1 MGEIMKL
8 LSSRLLKS
16 DGKFRCRPLIEAME
30 PRTLLSFTLD
40 ASGTSISAMASA
52 GATPQQVQT
61 NPAHATDSFSYA
73 GSQFEPAYSLSAT
86 ANANYQVSAQQLTL
100 HTDATQSTT
109 GGYLG
114 WPSNAGTQ
122 SEVVLSFNLT
132 TAATVQIDGTLA
144 GVGGG
149 ASSLHFD
156 ISDYT
161 ASSATTSAVH
171 QALSLPAGN
180 HLMEIDAEGANVQGT
195 SSATVDLTLTL
206 GASTAPKITSPNAVT
221 FRIGQPSNF
230 TVTTTGNPTPSI
242 TETAFLPDGISFVDN
257 HDGTATLS
265 GTPAALDAT
274 GHYNLIFTA
283 SNGVAIDATH
293 PSANQFFTLTLSGG
307 SIKLP
312 SGPSRL
318 GFSQQPLNMNAGA
331 TLRPIVVQVE
341 DKTGHAVTSD
351 NSLVTI
357 SLVGVASGV
366 LHGTLAVNAV
376 NGVATFSDLS
386 ITRAGTYT
394 LAVTDGSLTV
404 GKSSRFTV
412 NPDAASAHLVLPTT
426 LPSNVLVGK
435 SLAPISATLM
445 DQFGNVVKS
454 KSTAVLSVVSGPT
467 NGTAGGKTSVPVANG
482 IANFKDV
489 WFSQAGTYTVALSDS
504 LAPGNVSVPPS
515 WIVTVAQATAVIAA
529 PRPSKSY
536 ITGRT
541 VVLNATIKS
550 NAPANIPFT
559 GSATITDQN
568 KNVLGTASVSSKGA
582 LHFLLQGLT
591 PGTYTCSVTYAGTAN
606 WPAVN
611 STSFTLNVTG

>member
-1 MGEIMKL
+1 MGQIMKM
-8 LSSRLLKS
+8 LSSRVLNPS
-16 DGKFRCRPLIEAME
+16 RNRRGRPLIEAME
-30 PRTLLSFTLD
+30 PRTLFSFALD
-40 ASGTSISAMASA
+40 PSGTSISAMASA

-86 ANANYQVSAQQLTL
+86 SNANYQVAAQQLTL
-100 HTDATQSTT
+100 HSDATQSTT

-122 SEVVLSFNLT
+122 SEVILSFNLT
-132 TAATVQIDGTLA
+132 AAATVQIDGTLA
-144 GVGGG
+144 GTGGG

-161 ASSATTSAVH
+161 ASSSTTSAIH
-171 QALSLPAGN
+171 QALSLSAGN
-180 HLMEIDAEGANVQGT
+180 HVMEIDAAGANVQGT
-195 SSATVDLTLTL
+195 SSASVDLTLTL
-206 GASTAPKITSPNAVT
+206 GASAPRITSPNAVT
-221 FRIGQPSNF
+221 FKIGQPSNF
-230 TVTTTGNPTPSI
+230 TVTTTGSPTPSI
-242 TETAFLPDGISFVDN
+242 TETAFLPAGISFVDN

-265 GTPAALDAT
+265 GTPAALDAS

-318 GFSQQPLNMNAGA
+318 GFNQQPLSINAGG
-331 TLRPIVVQVE
+331 TLRPIIVQVE

-351 NSLVTI
+351 NSPVTI

-394 LAVTDGSLTV
+394 LAVTDGSLTA

-426 LPSNVLVGK
+426 LPSSVLVGK
-435 SLAPISATLM
+435 SLTPISATLM

-467 NGTAGGKTSVPVANG
+467 DGIASGKTSVPVVNG

-489 WFSQAGTYTVALSDS
+489 WFSEAGTYTVALSDS
-504 LAPGNVSVPPS
+504 LAPGNASVPAS
-515 WIVTVAQATAVIAA
+515 WVVTEAQATAVIAA
-529 PRPSKSY
+529 PRPSRSY
-536 ITGRT
+536 VAGRP

-559 GSATITDQN
+559 GSASITDQN
-568 KNVLGTASVSSKGA
+568 NNVLGTATVSSKGA
-582 LHFLLQGLT
+582 VHFLLQGLT

-606 WPAVN
+606 WPAA
-611 STSFTLNVTG
+611 SSASFALNVTG

>member
-1 MGEIMKL
+1 MKI
-8 LSSRLLKS
+8 LSSPVPISTRKC
-16 DGKFRCRPLIEAME
+16 RYRPLIEGME
-30 PRTLLSFTLD
+30 PRTLFSFVLD
-40 ASGTSISAMASA
+40 PSGTSISAMASA

-61 NPAHATDSFSYA
+61 NPAHANDSFSYA

-86 ANANYQVSAQQLTL
+86 SNANYQVAAQQLTL

-122 SEVVLSFNLT
+122 SEVILSFNLT

-156 ISDYT
+156 ISDFT
-161 ASSATTSAVH
+161 ASSSTTSAVH

-180 HLMEIDAEGANVQGT
+180 HVMEIDAAGANVQGT
-195 SSATVDLTLTL
+195 SSASVDLTLTL
-206 GASTAPKITSPNAVT
+206 GASTAPRITSPNAVT

-230 TVTTTGNPTPSI
+230 TVTTVGNPTPGI
-242 TETAFLPDGISFVDN
+242 KETAFLPAGISFVDN
-257 HDGTATLS
+257 GDGTATLS
-265 GTPAALDAT
+265 GTPAAQDAT

-318 GFSQQPLNMNAGA
+318 GFGQQPLSVNAGA
-331 TLRPIVVQVE
+331 TLRPVIVQVE
-341 DKTGHAVTSD
+341 DKTGHAATSD
-351 NSLVTI
+351 NSSATI

-366 LHGTLAVNAV
+366 LHGTLTVNAV

-394 LAVTDGSLTV
+394 LAVTDGSLTA

-412 NPDAASAHLVLPTT
+412 NPDAASAHLVLPQT
-426 LPSNVLVGK
+426 LPSTVLVGK
-435 SLAPISATLM
+435 PLTPISATLI

-467 NGTAGGKTSVPVANG
+467 NGTVSGKTSVPVVNG

-504 LAPGNVSVPPS
+504 LAPGNVGVPSS
-515 WIVTVAQATAVIAA
+515 WVVTVAQATAVIAA
-529 PRPSKSY
+529 PRPSRSY
-536 ITGRT
+536 VAGRPL
-541 VVLNATIKS
+541 VLNATIKS

-559 GSATITDQN
+559 GSASITDQN
-568 KNVLGTASVSSKGA
+568 NNVLGTASVSSRGA

-606 WPAVN
+606 LPSA
-611 STSFTLNVTG
+611 SSASFTLSVIG

>member
-1 MGEIMKL
+1 MKL
-8 LSSRLLKS
+8 LSSPVVKS
-16 DGKFRCRPLIEAME
+16 ERKCRNRALIEAME
-30 PRTLLSFTLD
+30 PRTLFSFVLD
-40 ASGTSISAMASA
+40 ASGTSITASASA
-52 GATPQQVQT
+52 GASPQQVQT

-86 ANANYQVSAQQLTL
+86 SNANYQLAAQQITL
-100 HTDATQSTT
+100 HSDATQSTT

-122 SEVVLSFNLT
+122 GEVVLSFNLT
-132 TAATVQIDGTLA
+132 AAATVQINGTLS
-144 GVGGG
+144 GTGGG

-161 ASSATTSAVH
+161 ASSATTSVVH
-171 QALSLPAGN
+171 QALPLSAGN
-180 HLMEIDAEGANVQGT
+180 HVMEIDAEGANVQGT
-195 SSATVDLTLTL
+195 SSAAVDLTLTL
-206 GASTAPKITSPNAVT
+206 GASTAPKITSPSAVT
-221 FRIGQPSNF
+221 FKIGQPSNF
-230 TVTTTGNPTPSI
+230 TVTTTGDPTPSI
-242 TETAFLPDGISFVDN
+242 KETAFLPAGISFVDN
-257 HDGTATLS
+257 GDGTATLS
-265 GTPAALDAT
+265 GTPASLDAT

-318 GFSQQPLNMNAGA
+318 GFSHQPSSMNAGA
-331 TLRPIVVQVE
+331 TLQPITVQVE

-357 SLVGVASGV
+357 SLVGAASGV

-394 LAVTDGSLTV
+394 LAVSDGSLSA

-412 NPDAASAHLVLPTT
+412 NPDIGSAHFVLPQTP
-426 LPSNVLVGK
+426 PSTVLVGK
-435 SLAPISATLM
+435 SLPPMSATLM

-454 KSTAVLSVVSGPT
+454 KSAATLSVVSGPAG
-467 NGTAGGKTSVPVANG
+467 GTASGKISVPVVNG
-482 IANFKDV
+482 IANFKGV
-489 WFSQAGTYTVALSDS
+489 WFTEAGTYTVALSDS
-504 LAPGNVSVPPS
+504 AAPGNVSSPPN
-515 WIVTVAQATAVIAA
+515 WVVTVAQATAAIAA
-529 PRPSKSY
+529 PHPARSY
-536 ITGRT
+536 HASSP
-541 VVLNATIKS
+541 VALNATIKS

-559 GSATITDQN
+559 GSANITDQN
-568 KNVLGTASVSSKGA
+568 GTVLGTASVSAKGA
-582 LHFLLQGLT
+582 LHFLLSGLT
-591 PGTYTCSVTYAGTAN
+591 PGTYTCSVSYAGTAN
-606 WPAVN
+606 WPAAT
-611 STSFTLNVTG
+611 SSSFTLNVAS